1 MNQIL
6 VPLLHME
13 ETIPV
18 TISGF
23 EPSTK
28 SYQSIF
34 QKSNDNVNSQKFFLE
49 SKVLIDSK
57 S

>member
-1 MNQIL
+1 
-6 VPLLHME
+6 ME

-34 QKSNDNVNSQKFFLE
+34 QKSNDNLSSQKFFLE
-49 SKVLIDSK
+49 SKVLTDAK